1 MTSTP
6 DQNISRP
13 PAATPVVWLQDR
25 VDGKIRRKRFA
36 GYCGEVRCDAPQDFA
51 RAVAEVERLR
61 GEGKHLAGFISYEA
75 GYLTENTLAPLLPKG
90 RDVPL
95 IWMGIFTSLEE
106 ETLEAHPAIQGR
118 DKVGAI
124 KDLVPE
130 LDHDA
135 YCRGVEHTLDY
146 IAAGDIYQAN
156 FTYRSAFSWTGD
168 PVNLFDALTRTQPVP
183 YAAYIDTG
191 EEVILSLSP
200 ELFFDISGE
209 TIRARPMKG
218 TSKRGRTTA
227 EDAVLSEALAADPKE
242 RAENLMILDL
252 MRNDLSRLA
261 EPGSV
266 NVPERF
272 TVERYRTVLQMT
284 SSVEAKL
291 KPGSDFQAMLDALFP
306 CGSVTGAP
314 KVRAMEIISELE
326 QSPRGVYTGA
336 IGHLAPGGDA
346 AFNVA
351 IRTLTLKP
359 DTSDK
364 TNWHG
369 SVGVGGGIVYDS
381 TPQREFDE
389 CQVKIAFLDKPDK
402 EPIQLIETMRVE
414 AGQIYLLDEHAA
426 RLGDSAHYFDY
437 PCQIEGIKQAL
448 MNHAASLGPGTWRLR
463 LLLSADGS
471 VSFTEAPLAER
482 SSITF
487 SIATPRISSS
497 DIFIFH
503 KTTRR
508 ALYDDTLAAETARC
522 GADEVLFFNER
533 GEIAEGSRS
542 NLFVRKGELLLT
554 PPLSSGCLPGTLR
567 AHLLGD
573 PDTQIIEKVMVLTD
587 LETADAIYFGN
598 SVRGLEPARL
608 ITADT
613 NAPNAHP

>member
-1 MTSTP
+1 MTNTP
-6 DQNISRP
+6 EHNTSP
-13 PAATPVVWLQDR
+13 TPTVWLQDR
-25 VDGKIRRKRFA
+25 VAGKIRRKCFT
-36 GYCGEVRCDAPQDFA
+36 GYCGEVCCDAPEDFA
-51 RAVAEVERLR
+51 SAIAQVERLR

-75 GYLTENTLAPLLPKG
+75 GYLTENTLAPLMPGG

-95 IWMGIFTSLEE
+95 IWMGVFDAAEE
-106 ETLEAHPAIQGR
+106 AELQAHPAAQGES
-118 DKVGAI
+118 KVGAI
-124 KDLVPE
+124 QDLTPE

-135 YCRGVEHTLDY
+135 YCQAVERTLDY

-156 FTYRSAFSWTGD
+156 FTYRSAFNWTGD
-168 PVNLFDALTRTQPVP
+168 PHNLFDALTRTQPVP

-200 ELFFDISGE
+200 ELFFDISGD

-218 TSKRGRTTA
+218 TSKRGRTNA
-227 EDAVLSEALAADPKE
+227 EDAQLAEALACDPKE
-242 RAENLMILDL
+242 RAENLMIVDL

-261 EPGSV
+261 QPGSV
-266 NVPERF
+266 AVPDRF

-291 KPGSDFQAMLDALFP
+291 KPGADFPALLGALFP

-314 KVRAMEIISELE
+314 KVRAMEIIAQLE

-336 IGHLAPGGDA
+336 IGYLAPGGDA

-359 DTSDK
+359 KTSDK
-364 TNWHG
+364 TAWAG
-369 SVGVGGGIVYDS
+369 SVGVGGGIVFDS

-414 AGQIYLLDEHAA
+414 GGKIYLLDEHAA
-426 RLGDSAHYFDY
+426 RLEDSAHYFDY
-437 PCQIEGIKQAL
+437 PCQIEEIKQAL
-448 MNHAASLGPGTWRLR
+448 TDHASSLGSGTWRLR

-471 VSFTEAPLAER
+471 VSFTQAPLATR
-482 SSITF
+482 PSITF
-487 SIATPRISSS
+487 SIARPRISSS

-522 GADEVLFFNER
+522 DVNEVLFLNER
-533 GEIAEGSRS
+533 GELAEGSRS
-542 NLFVRKGELLLT
+542 NLFLRRGDVLVT
-554 PPLSSGCLPGTLR
+554 PPVSSGCLPGTLR
-567 AHLLGD
+567 AHLLSD
-573 PDTQIIEKVMVLTD
+573 RDTQIVEEVLSLAD

-598 SVRGLEPARL
+598 SVRGLELAQL
-608 ITADT
+608 ITQDAKI
-613 NAPNAHP
+613 APALSVK